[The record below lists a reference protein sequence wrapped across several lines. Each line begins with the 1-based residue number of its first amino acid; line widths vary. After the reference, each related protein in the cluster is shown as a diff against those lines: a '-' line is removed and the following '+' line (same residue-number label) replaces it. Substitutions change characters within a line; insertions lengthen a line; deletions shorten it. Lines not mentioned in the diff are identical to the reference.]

1 MFKVVLLFRQIRKL
15 QNEQK
20 HQLNLKAFRI
30 FLSEQFYY
38 TTKSPSKSRKKRHL
52 PLFILYISKDT
63 LQHISAYLLKL
74 YKYMLS
80 LR

>member
-15 QNEQK
+15 QNKQK

-38 TTKSPSKSRKKRHL
+38 TTKSLSKSSKKEAFAPFYSLYFQRYPPAYFCL
-52 PLFILYISKDT
+52 PFKAL
-63 LQHISAYLLKL
+63 
-74 YKYMLS
+74 
-80 LR
+80 

>member
-15 QNEQK
+15 QNKQK

-38 TTKSPSKSRKKRHL
+38 TTKSLSKSSKKEAFA
-52 PLFILYISKDT
+52 PF
-63 LQHISAYLLKL
+63 
-74 YKYMLS
+74 S
-80 LR
+80 L